1 MADCELYQL
10 AMVTQVMKQEAFGQ
24 LDIENLFVHVHTPS
38 GTYTIRSI
46 YNAIANCQLYYAHQK
61 TKINNTQVLTELLTE
76 SVNTPHTL
84 DICFCICQKQV
95 VT

>member
-10 AMVTQVMKQEAFGQ
+10 AMVTQVHETRGI
-24 LDIENLFVHVHTPS
+24 LDNWIKSICTC
-38 GTYTIRSI
+38 TYTIRSM